1 MVEKIRLSS
10 ILSSASAFNS
20 PKKLQK
26 KNAIMNVNATFS
38 NTPTMKI
45 VTSKITV
52 YEILST
58 VNTLS
63 FLSDKLWRHM
73 FTCSRQEYY
82 GSTAKIKSIDPI
94 LDLLFFKNSWDLFQ
108 TKFFSM
114 LPSSSTNI
122 LSFLYHILG

>member
-1 MVEKIRLSS
+1 MPLSMVEKIRLSS

-63 FLSDKLWRHM
+63 FLSDKL
-73 FTCSRQEYY
+73 
-82 GSTAKIKSIDPI
+82 
-94 LDLLFFKNSWDLFQ
+94 
-108 TKFFSM
+108 
-114 LPSSSTNI
+114 
-122 LSFLYHILG
+122 